1 MDRGIVFSF
10 EKMKLRRK
18 EVVFMGYILIS
29 IGLKFDLVKVEV
41 IINMSKFKDIEGV

>member
-1 MDRGIVFSF
+1 
-10 EKMKLRRK
+10 
-18 EVVFMGYILIS
+18 MGYILIS